1 MNSNIKDGPGIV
13 LDSNDDE
20 CSNHNSSNMNKNFRQ
35 RRLSY
40 TFHKVHSFDE
50 EDDKEEPGTQK
61 EEKKKNINKD
71 SESTFPSDDD
81 DDDDLTTIKRSQ
93 DDMKYGHLSKSKS
106 SSSSSPE
113 PKRVKVE
120 TKVLHANFPPQPE
133 CPERKASTI
142 YMHPPRENTN
152 DECHILQEK
161 DSSDNETE
169 NHTHDWKKR
178 HQFSHNHPC
187 HILPFPRDIVGTYSC
202 HGMEPIY
209 EDEYD
214 DHVEKLVDDEN
225 AVSIAKINQD
235 RGGIAFPFA
244 SCKKTALFGAYDGH
258 GEGGELV
265 AQYCLHQ
272 IPLRLEQHEA
282 FQRGDFETAF
292 KDVFL
297 EVDKN
302 LDNQIEIE
310 PMYSGC
316 TAVVALVQGD
326 DIFFANAGDSRAV
339 LAYHDSNTKDHGH
352 LALDLTVDQNPD
364 SPGEQERIE
373 KMGGFV
379 SPPPEEG
386 LSARVWLDAGFTQI
400 GLAMARSLGDH
411 AVKPVGVIAE
421 PVVSHHKLR
430 EEDDF
435 LIIAT
440 DGVWEFLSS
449 QEAVD
454 IVSSEINQGASYA
467 CQRLIEAAAS
477 KWHEHEGDYRDDI
490 TAIVVRLRELW
501 K

>member
-1 MNSNIKDGPGIV
+1 MSNDDVSTIEDNLGV
-13 LDSNDDE
+13 ALDSNHDE
-20 CSNHNSSNMNKNFRQ
+20 EYSHPDSNQKERNFRQ

-40 TFHKVHSFDE
+40 TSHKVHSVDNE
-50 EDDKEEPGTQK
+50 HKK
-61 EEKKKNINKD
+61 EEKDNQTVEESKYDVNFDVNEKD
-71 SESTFPSDDD
+71 TERILDIS
-81 DDDDLTTIKRSQ
+81 TIKRSQ
-93 DDMKYGHLSKSKS
+93 DDFKQDHESKTAR
-106 SSSSSPE
+106 SSPE
-113 PKRVKVE
+113 SKRVKVE
-120 TKVLHANFPPQPE
+120 TKILHANFPPEPE
-133 CPERKASTI
+133 CPERKASKI
-142 YMHPPRENTN
+142 YMHPLREN
-152 DECHILQEK
+152 DENCTYEETESSDHEK
-161 DSSDNETE
+161 DNQE
-169 NHTHDWKKR
+169 HDWKKR
-178 HQFSHNHPC
+178 HQFSHHHPC
-187 HILPFPRDIVGTYSC
+187 DTLPFPRDIVGTYSC

-209 EDEYD
+209 EEDYD
-214 DHVEKLVDDEN
+214 CCVHEWINDEN
-225 AVSIAKINQD
+225 ASTIAKINQD

-244 SCKKTALFGAYDGH
+244 SCKRTALFGAYDGH

-282 FQRGDFETAF
+282 FKRGDFKTAF
-292 KDVFL
+292 TDVFL
-297 EVDKN
+297 EVDED
-302 LDNQIEIE
+302 LSHQTEIE
-310 PMYSGC
+310 PLYSGC
-316 TAVVALVQGD
+316 TAVVALVQGEN
-326 DIFFANAGDSRAV
+326 IFLANAGDSRAV
-339 LAYHDSNTKDHGH
+339 LAYRDSDSKDQR
-352 LALDLTVDQNPD
+352 LVALDLTVDQNPD

-386 LSARVWLDAGFTQI
+386 LSARVWLDAKYTQI

-430 EEDDF
+430 DEDDF
-435 LIIAT
+435 MIIAT

-454 IVSSEINQGASYA
+454 IVSSEINHGASYA

-490 TAIVVRLRELW
+490 TALVVRLKELW